1 MNQTRQE
8 IIEKLIKVFSE
19 EFEVDSSK
27 IKEDSPLMET
37 LDLDSL
43 DLIDVVV
50 LIEKNFSIILKQE
63 DFVGIIT
70 FNDFFNLIEK
80 KVNEQ

>member
-1 MNQTRQE
+1 MSKQE
-8 IIEKLIKVFSE
+8 IIDKLTKVFSE
-19 EFEVDSSK
+19 EFEVDPAK
-27 IKEDSPLMET
+27 IEGDLPLMET

-63 DFVGIIT
+63 DFVGIVT
-70 FNDFFNLIEK
+70 FNDFYNLIEK
-80 KVNEQ
+80 KINGE